1 MRKADLLD
9 ELRSEIGVESD
20 KSAGE
25 IGRLYRFVCD
35 ILVEKV
41 PIYQSVS
48 IYLTH
53 SATFQ
58 CEYHKGDRLLPDA
71 VPFGEGLFSLA
82 AVRGGIVREKIGTR
96 TEVFVPFYRGHHLV
110 GELVVISAPGGI
122 IDDEDVT
129 LFCELASL
137 FETKVK
143 ECNS

>member
-9 ELRSEIGVESD
+9 ELRSEIGVVSD
-20 KSAGE
+20 KSACD
-25 IGRLYRFVCD
+25 IGKLYQFVCD
-35 ILVEKV
+35 ILVERV
-41 PIYQSVS
+41 PVYQSVS
-48 IYLTH
+48 IYIAH
-53 SATFQ
+53 SAAFQ
-58 CEYHKGDRLLPDA
+58 LKYHKGNRLLPEK

-110 GELVVISAPGGI
+110 GELVVISVPGGI

-137 FETKVK
+137 FESKVN